1 MSNANI
7 KRLAFF
13 SCLLLAA
20 IACGCHSEST
30 TVNAEDAPAKL
41 DAQSVQIA
49 AALQDDEKES
59 EKVLADIA
67 KRKVGTDWP
76 HFLGVNRDSKSTE
89 TGILTEWPSKGLKVV
104 WEMELGPS
112 YGIGSVAKGRY
123 YQFDR
128 VDDEEVL
135 YCLNAETGRVLW
147 KESYEEQYTD
157 LYGYDSGPRC
167 SPIIDGNRV
176 YTLGVAG
183 KLRCYNATNG
193 ELIWYRDTHKE
204 FGVIQNFFGVGS
216 TPAIE
221 GDLLIAMIGGSPAA
235 DASLPPGALDQV
247 SGDGSGIVAFDK
259 YSGEVRYKVTDELA
273 SYASI
278 QLATIDDQRWGFSFS
293 RGGLIGFS
301 PASGKVHFRYPWRS
315 RTLESVN
322 ASTPVIIENQIFI
335 SETYGPGSTLLS
347 VKDNEFEIEWQ
358 DIERTRDKI
367 MQTHWNTT
375 VHIDG
380 YLYGC
385 SGRHTQNAEL
395 RCVELSTGKVMWS
408 VPDLTRCSLTYVDGH
423 FIALGEYGH
432 LFMFKPNPKEFL
444 PVTGDAV
451 KQGDDVLLPLR
462 PTHDLRYP
470 CWAAPVISHGLM
482 YIRGKGSVMCLELI
496 PEKK

>member
-1 MSNANI
+1 M
-7 KRLAFF
+7 
-13 SCLLLAA
+13 
-20 IACGCHSEST
+20 
-30 TVNAEDAPAKL
+30 
-41 DAQSVQIA
+41 
-49 AALQDDEKES
+49 
-59 EKVLADIA
+59 
-67 KRKVGTDWP
+67 
-76 HFLGVNRDSKSTE
+76 
-89 TGILTEWPSKGLKVV
+89 
-104 WEMELGPS
+104 
-112 YGIGSVAKGRY
+112 
-123 YQFDR
+123 
-128 VDDEEVL
+128 L

-301 PASGKVHFRYPWRS
+301 PASGKVHFRYQWRS
-315 RTLESVN
+315 
-322 ASTPVIIENQIFI
+322 
-335 SETYGPGSTLLS
+335 
-347 VKDNEFEIEWQ
+347 
-358 DIERTRDKI
+358 
-367 MQTHWNTT
+367 
-375 VHIDG
+375 
-380 YLYGC
+380 
-385 SGRHTQNAEL
+385 HT
-395 RCVELSTGKVMWS
+395 
-408 VPDLTRCSLTYVDGH
+408 
-423 FIALGEYGH
+423 
-432 LFMFKPNPKEFL
+432 
-444 PVTGDAV
+444 
-451 KQGDDVLLPLR
+451 
-462 PTHDLRYP
+462 
-470 CWAAPVISHGLM
+470 
-482 YIRGKGSVMCLELI
+482 
-496 PEKK
+496 